1 MSSAGSPLSVP
12 ISLRA
17 IVLFSYLLSQVPLV
31 QSTICYDTTGLQ
43 SEKYYPCEPDAEVSS
58 CCSPGDICF
67 SNGLCAPSPASKA
80 SHPKDF
86 YVTPFYWNSCSDPT
100 YKDPKCFSAC
110 FTEPGNGVKSCP
122 EAGPNAYCCF
132 GYSGCDCSDPS
143 QVVTAIAGT
152 IVTTIDFS
160 VTSASSTSS
169 STHTSSSTSSTQAL
183 SSTSSTHVPSSTST
197 SSTNAPS
204 STSTSSTDA
213 PSSTS
218 ISSTH
223 DPSST
228 STSEDPTATTAEP
241 EISTPTNTPQAQES
255 KSSALPIGVGVGVG
269 GAVLIAIAAIT
280 VILLRRR
287 RQRVPYL
294 GPQLKYEYETKP
306 GEAHYEMMT
315 GYNAAELS
323 GQAHW
328 EDWVECSDSRR
339 WLLRD
344 DGEESRGASYGHGR
358 GEWEGSNHIWPPA
371 QLVVPKMGNGKL
383 YQRLYHAYEQPQ

>member
-122 EAGPNAYCCF
+122 EARPNAYCCF

-160 VTSASSTSS
+160 VTSASSTHTSS
-169 STHTSSSTSSTQAL
+169 STSSTQALSSTSSTQALSSTSSTQAL
-183 SSTSSTHVPSSTST
+183 SSTSSTHVPSL
-197 SSTNAPS
+197 
-204 STSTSSTDA
+204 TSTSSTDA

-218 ISSTH
+218 TSSTH
-223 DPSST
+223 GPSST
-228 STSEDPTATTAEP
+228 STSEDSTAATTEP
-241 EISTPTNTPQAQES
+241 DTSTPTNTPQAQES

-269 GAVLIAIAAIT
+269 GAVLIAVAAIA
-280 VILLRRR
+280 VVLLRRR
-287 RQRVPYL
+287 RQRAPYL

-315 GYNAAELS
+315 GYNASELS
-323 GQAHW
+323 GTTPAH
-328 EDWVECSDSRR
+328 E
-339 WLLRD
+339 LP
-344 DGEESRGASYGHGR
+344 GHR
-358 GEWEGSNHIWPPA
+358 
-371 QLVVPKMGNGKL
+371 
-383 YQRLYHAYEQPQ
+383 

>member
-1 MSSAGSPLSVP
+1 MLWSINV
-12 ISLRA
+12 
-17 IVLFSYLLSQVPLV
+17 
-31 QSTICYDTTGLQ
+31 
-43 SEKYYPCEPDAEVSS
+43 
-58 CCSPGDICF
+58 
-67 SNGLCAPSPASKA
+67 NGEI
-80 SHPKDF
+80 
-86 YVTPFYWNSCSDPT
+86 
-100 YKDPKCFSAC
+100 
-110 FTEPGNGVKSCP
+110 EPGNGVKSCP

-160 VTSASSTSS
+160 VTSARSTS
-169 STHTSSSTSSTQAL
+169 SSTQAL
-183 SSTSSTHVPSSTST
+183 SSTSSTD
-197 SSTNAPS
+197 APS
-204 STSTSSTDA
+204 STSTSSTDS
-213 PSSTS
+213 PPSTS
-218 ISSTH
+218 TSSTH

-255 KSSALPIGVGVGVG
+255 KSSAVPIGVGVGVG

-287 RQRVPYL
+287 RQRAPYL

-323 GQAHW
+323 GTTPAH
-328 EDWVECSDSRR
+328 E
-339 WLLRD
+339 LP
-344 DGEESRGASYGHGR
+344 GHR
-358 GEWEGSNHIWPPA
+358 
-371 QLVVPKMGNGKL
+371 
-383 YQRLYHAYEQPQ
+383 